1 MFLQLVEQRHRLLL
15 RKVDAQLFNDLIVV
29 RTDGTELGVEVR
41 QFGVVVHQ
49 RLVHFQHLELLP
61 EEVRLQK
68 DGFRIHV
75 RFLVHRQEPVPFHI
89 VEAHHYAVRLRIQFG
104 ISPILALLFHSS
116 YSFNFMACPLFNL

>member
-68 DGFRIHV
+68 DGI
-75 RFLVHRQEPVPFHI
+75 
-89 VEAHHYAVRLRIQFG
+89 RLRRI
-104 ISPILALLFHSS
+104 ILPTAVKVFSVT
-116 YSFNFMACPLFNL
+116 